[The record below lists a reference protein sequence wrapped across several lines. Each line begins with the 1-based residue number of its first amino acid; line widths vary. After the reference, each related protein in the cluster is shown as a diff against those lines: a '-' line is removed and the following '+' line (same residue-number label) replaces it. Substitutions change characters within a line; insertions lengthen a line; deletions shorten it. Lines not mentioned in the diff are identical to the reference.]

1 MDDKT
6 LELFGHISEALKGLS
21 SALEQVEARLCLVEK
36 MQDQKLI
43 DEAMAGLGFKAYE
56 R

>member
-6 LELFGHISEALKGLS
+6 IDLFQHISEALKGLAS
-21 SALEQVEARLCLVEK
+21 CIEQVEARLCLVEK
-36 MQDQKLI
+36 MQDQKLV
-43 DEAMAGLGFKAYE
+43 DEAMAGFGFKAYE

>member
-6 LELFGHISEALKGLS
+6 LELFTHISDALKGL
-21 SALEQVEARLCLVEK
+21 AAAVEQVEARLCLVEK
-36 MQDQKLI
+36 MQDQKLL
-43 DEAMAGLGFKAYE
+43 DVAMSDLGFKAYE